1 MKKLFITVAF
11 AILLSGCATT
21 YEGPRLGR
29 VMDSC
34 EVNNKEFNSYYNCV
48 YNTWYTPMY
57 NELKGTDLYTDNSDL
72 IDATMNA
79 GKLLKIKVNKG
90 QMSTSEA
97 ILRWDMTRL
106 EIDKVYN
113 ERGEAR
119 RARIMAI
126 GAALTS
132 VSDNMQKDLD
142 KRNDDSDRRYCEQ
155 DCRLNQNGT
164 QSACERMCR

>member
-1 MKKLFITVAF
+1 MKNLFITVAF

-48 YNTWYTPMY
+48 YNTWYIPMY
-57 NELKGTDLYTDNSDL
+57 NELKDTDVYADNSDL
-72 IDATMNA
+72 IDLAMNT

-90 QMSTSEA
+90 QMSYSEA
-97 ILRWDMTRL
+97 TLRWHITRQ
-106 EIDKVYN
+106 EIDLVYN
-113 ERGEAR
+113 QRGEAR

-126 GAALTS
+126 GAALSAIGNNSSTTNTNS
-132 VSDNMQKDLD
+132 STQD
-142 KRNDDSDRRYCEQ
+142 NDDECYY
-155 DCRLNQNGT
+155 CRLDFPDALHYCNAVC
-164 QSACERMCR
+164 SR